1 MNIYDNGEALQNQ
14 SKMSVLQC
22 KVPSTGCQGKICTDV
37 STLSNY
43 ELPRVILCMQILMY
57 VKDRFLTR
65 FIFIELLGL
74 KCVKECCL
82 VLQAF

>member
-22 KVPSTGCQGKICTDV
+22 KVPSTGCQGNICTDV

-43 ELPRVILCMQILMY
+43 ELPRVILCMQIFMLA
-57 VKDRFLTR
+57 R
-65 FIFIELLGL
+65 
-74 KCVKECCL
+74 KESISHKI
-82 VLQAF
+82 